1 MRIMIAGGGTG
12 GHVTPALAIAEELRR
27 RDPLLE
33 LLWVGRAGSLEER
46 MCRAAEIVFRGLP
59 IEGWTR
65 SRSPRMAL
73 TALKLGWSIAKCYFW
88 LRRFQP
94 RAVIGVGGYASL
106 PLVWTAQR
114 TGIPTYIHEQNRRMG
129 LANRWC
135 TRRARRIFLSYAD
148 TVGEYPRERALVT
161 GNPVRRAFLE
171 PPAREKALDRLGLT
185 ADLPVV
191 LVCGGSQGART
202 LNRAMEGL
210 LQSGQTPAAQ
220 FLWMCGRES
229 VNAARKAAAAT
240 SSVPVRVFSF
250 IDDMPAACVA
260 ADVVV
265 SRAGASST
273 AELAV
278 LGRPSVLVPYPHAAD
293 NHQELNAQA
302 FAEAGAAILIP
313 DAECDAERLGAV
325 LRELLAEPVRLAAM
339 AQAARTLA
347 HPLAA
352 ETIVEQIL
360 TDLTERPGS
369 P

>member
-33 LLWVGRAGSLEER
+33 LVWVGRAGSLEER
-46 MCRAAEIVFRGLP
+46 MCRAADLVFRGLP

-65 SRSPRMAL
+65 TRSPRVVL
-73 TALKLGWSIAKCYFW
+73 TALKLAWAVTRCYFW
-88 LRRFQP
+88 LHRFQP

-106 PLVWTAQR
+106 PLVWTAQQM
-114 TGIPTYIHEQNRRMG
+114 GIPTFIHEQNRRMG

-135 TRRARRIFLSYAD
+135 ARQARRIFLSYAD
-148 TVGEYPRERALVT
+148 TVGEYPRDRALVT
-161 GNPVRRAFLE
+161 GNPVRRAFLD
-171 PPAREKALDRLGLT
+171 PPPRGEALARLELSP
-185 ADLPVV
+185 DLPVV

-202 LNRAMEGL
+202 LNQAMENL
-210 LQSGQTPAAQ
+210 LQSGQLPPAQ
-220 FLWMCGRES
+220 YLWMCGRDA
-229 VNAARKAAAAT
+229 VNAARKVVSAA
-240 SSVPVRVFSF
+240 SLPVRVFSF

-260 ADVVV
+260 ADLVV

-278 LGRPSVLVPYPHAAD
+278 LGRPAVLVPYPHAAD
-293 NHQELNAQA
+293 NHQELNARA

-313 DAECDAERLGAV
+313 DTECDAERLGSV
-325 LRELLAEPVRLAAM
+325 LRELLADPARLAAM
-339 AQAARTLA
+339 AQAARSLA

-360 TDLTERPGS
+360 TDLT
-369 P
+369 